1 MGFIIAT
8 LIVLVVIAS
17 VVAQDFSVFSWAYWQ
32 EGGTSTSR
40 SEVVRNLGLLGAAV
54 IGLGVG
60 SWRAYTAYHQ
70 TQASRRQAEAAT
82 EQARVANE
90 QARIAQQGQIT
101 NLFSTAVEHLG
112 SEQLPVRL
120 GGIYALWRLIKD
132 SPDRVIS
139 VIDILCAFVRH
150 PPHEPA
156 QGPDPSASE
165 DGQASAE
172 KAKKPGST
180 NKIRPDVQT
189 VLDRIGTK
197 KAVYRALLP
206 AGYRLDLTGANLAG
220 ARLTDADLRYAD
232 LSGAN
237 LWGANL
243 AVADLAGAVLE
254 RANLTRANLYRANL
268 TNTNLVLANLTH
280 ANLLSANLTGA
291 NLLSAYLTVAD
302 LTNAIVTQEQ
312 LDSACISKGGRPP
325 TLPEG
330 LKPPRGVARPWI
342 R

>member
-1 MGFIIAT
+1 MGIIIAT
-8 LIVLVVIAS
+8 LLVLLVIVSAL
-17 VVAQDFSVFSWAYWQ
+17 AQDFAIFSWDYWL
-32 EGGTSTSR
+32 EGGNALK
-40 SEVVRNLGLLGAAV
+40 SEVVRNLGLLAAAV
-54 IGLGVG
+54 IGLVVG
-60 SWRAYTAYHQ
+60 SWRAVTAYM
-70 TQASRRQAEAAT
+70 QARASQRQAAAAL
-82 EQARVANE
+82 EQVEVANV

-206 AGYRLDLTGANLAG
+206 AGYRLDLTGANL
-220 ARLTDADLRYAD
+220 
-232 LSGAN
+232 
-237 LWGANL
+237 
-243 AVADLAGAVLE
+243 
-254 RANLTRANLYRANL
+254 

>member
-1 MGFIIAT
+1 MGIIIAT
-8 LIVLVVIAS
+8 LLVLLVIAS
-17 VVAQDFSVFSWAYWQ
+17 ALAQDFSIFSWAYWQ
-32 EGGTSTSR
+32 EGGSNTSR
-40 SEVVRNLGLLGAAV
+40 SEVVRNLGLLAAAV
-54 IGLGVG
+54 IGLVVG
-60 SWRAYTAYHQ
+60 SWRAVTAYM
-70 TQASRRQAEAAT
+70 QARASQRQAAAAL
-82 EQARVANE
+82 EQVEVANV

-206 AGYRLDLTGANLAG
+206 AGYRLDLTGANL
-220 ARLTDADLRYAD
+220 
-232 LSGAN
+232 
-237 LWGANL
+237 
-243 AVADLAGAVLE
+243 
-254 RANLTRANLYRANL
+254 
-268 TNTNLVLANLTH
+268 
-280 ANLLSANLTGA
+280 
-291 NLLSAYLTVAD
+291 LSAYLAVAD